1 MLEYNLP
8 RYLPSAEELPD
19 SDETPVDNEL
29 QELIPGLLK
38 AILLILWAERM
49 DWLFAIDMGIYYHPD
64 KPPIVP
70 DGFLS
75 LGVERF
81 YDEELRPSY
90 VLWDENV
97 VPTFVLEVV
106 SQNYRK
112 EYTTKLNEY
121 EALGVLYYVIYSSR
135 RRRKPHLEVHKL
147 VNGKYELQ
155 EGNPVWL
162 PEIGLGIGC
171 ERGNYCGV
179 TREWMY
185 WYDQQGQRYLT
196 PAEQIKQETQRAQQ
210 ETQRAQ
216 QEAQRA
222 QQEAQRA
229 QQEAQRAQQ
238 ETQRAQQEAQ
248 RAQQETQRAQQE
260 TQRAQ
265 QETQRAE
272 VAEQRV
278 QQLTEQ
284 LRALGI
290 DPDNLG

>member
-1 MLEYNLP
+1 MLNFDLP
-8 RYLPSAEELPD
+8 RYLPSADELPD

-38 AILLILWAERM
+38 AILLLLWEERM
-49 DWLFAIDMGIYYHPD
+49 DWFFGVDMGIYYHPD
-64 KPPIVP
+64 KPAIVP

-97 VPTFVLEVV
+97 VPILVLEVV
-106 SQNYRK
+106 SPNYRK
-112 EYTTKLNEY
+112 EYSDKLNEY
-121 EALGVLYYVIYSSR
+121 AALGVLYYVIYSSR
-135 RRRKPHLEVHKL
+135 RRRKPRLEVHKL

-155 EGNPVWL
+155 PVNPVWL

-185 WYDQQGQRYLT
+185 WYDESGKRYPT
-196 PAEQIKQETQRAQQ
+196 PQEQIKQAQEQ
-210 ETQRAQ
+210 ALLAEQRAQ

-222 QQEAQRA
+222 QQLA
-229 QQEAQRAQQ
+229 
-238 ETQRAQQEAQ
+238 
-248 RAQQETQRAQQE
+248 
-260 TQRAQ
+260 
-265 QETQRAE
+265 
-272 VAEQRV
+272 
-278 QQLTEQ
+278 EQ

-290 DPDNLG
+290 DPENLGSG

>member
-1 MLEYNLP
+1 MLKYNLP

-38 AILLILWAERM
+38 AIVLILWGERM
-49 DWLFAIDMGIYYHPD
+49 DWFFGVDMGVYFHPD

-97 VPTFVLEVV
+97 IPILALEVV
-106 SQNYRK
+106 SRNYRK
-112 EYTTKLNEY
+112 EYTDKLDEY
-121 EALGVLYYVIYSSR
+121 ADLGVLYYVIYSSR
-135 RRRKPHLEVHKL
+135 RRRKPRLEIHKL

-155 EGNPVWL
+155 SGNPFWM

-171 ERGNYCGV
+171 ERGNYSGV
-179 TREWMY
+179 TREWLY
-185 WYDQQGQRYLT
+185 WYDESGTRYPT
-196 PAEQIKQETQRAQQ
+196 PKEQIEQETLRARQ
-210 ETQRAQ
+210 ETLRAQ

-238 ETQRAQQEAQ
+238 EAQ
-248 RAQQETQRAQQE
+248 RAD
-260 TQRAQ
+260 
-265 QETQRAE
+265 
-272 VAEQRV
+272 VAEQKA
-278 QQLTEQ
+278 QQMAEK
-284 LRALGI
+284 LRELGI
-290 DPDNLG
+290 DPDSLG

>member
-1 MLEYNLP
+1 MLNYNLP

-19 SDETPVDNEL
+19 SDDTPVDNEL

-38 AILLILWAERM
+38 AILLILWADRM
-49 DWLFAIDMGIYYHPD
+49 DWFFGVDMGIYYHPD
-64 KPPIVP
+64 EPAIVP

-97 VPTFVLEVV
+97 IPSLVLEVV

-112 EYTTKLNEY
+112 EYTAKLDQY
-121 EALGVLYYVIYSSR
+121 AKLGVLYYVIYSSR
-135 RRRKPHLEVHKL
+135 RRRKPRLEVYKL
-147 VNGKYELQ
+147 VNGRYELQ
-155 EGNPVWL
+155 SGNPVWL

-171 ERGNYCGV
+171 ERGNYSGV
-179 TREWMY
+179 TREWLY
-185 WYDQQGQRYLT
+185 WYDADGKRYPT
-196 PAEQIKQETQRAQQ
+196 PKEQIQQ
-210 ETQRAQ
+210 EV
-216 QEAQRA
+216 QRA

-248 RAQQETQRAQQE
+248 RAQQEAQRAQRAEQQAEQAEQRAQQAE
-260 TQRAQ
+260 QRAQ
-265 QETQRAE
+265 LLA
-272 VAEQRV
+272 
-278 QQLTEQ
+278 EQ

-290 DPDNLG
+290 DPDSLG